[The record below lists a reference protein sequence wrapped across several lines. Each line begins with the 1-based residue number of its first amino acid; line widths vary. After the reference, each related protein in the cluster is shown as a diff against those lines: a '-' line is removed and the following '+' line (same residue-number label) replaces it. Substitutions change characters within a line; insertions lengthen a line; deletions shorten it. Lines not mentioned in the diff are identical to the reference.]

1 MLLSC
6 GRCPGI
12 ENVPGRL
19 ALVILPFSQAAGVTI
34 GNRILSAGS
43 FQVESGSP
51 RLPGDHTYSCVLVF
65 CVGTT
70 HLVLFLGLI
79 SILRWASFAPGPWY
93 SGTANKFKYWPK
105 VI

>member
-1 MLLSC
+1 MLPSC
-6 GRCPGI
+6 GRCPSI

-19 ALVILPFSQAAGVTI
+19 TLVFLPFSRAAGVTI
-34 GNRILSAGS
+34 GNRILSARS
-43 FQVESGSP
+43 FQVESSSSW
-51 RLPGDHTYSCVLVF
+51 LPGDYTYSRVLVF

-93 SGTANKFKYWPK
+93 SGTAKEFKYCPK

>member
-1 MLLSC
+1 MLPGC

-19 ALVILPFSQAAGVTI
+19 ALVILPFRQAAGVTI

-43 FQVESGSP
+43 FQVESSSF
-51 RLPGDHTYSCVLVF
+51 RLPGDYTYSCVLVL

-70 HLVLFLGLI
+70 HLVVFLGLI

-93 SGTANKFKYWPK
+93 SGTAKEFKYCPK